1 MGPAATPALLQYRL
15 ASSFLD
21 PFDPSGATVMLLNPN
36 HLQRKYPD
44 SRSGEIMAATVD
56 FFESRGKARLKRDDH
71 ERAWYSDFL
80 QFVGRERVFASLLTP
95 AKYGA
100 QDCRWDTYRISE
112 FAEIVGFY
120 GLSYWYPFQVTAL
133 GLGPIWMSDNEDA
146 KHKAGAQLEAG
157 QVFGFGLSE
166 QAHGADVYQTD
177 MILKPR
183 SGDVGGW
190 TANGEKYYIGNANVA
205 RTVSTFGKIADTDEY
220 VFFAA
225 DSQHDR
231 FDLIKNVVNS
241 QNYVANYALRDYP
254 VTDAEILHRG
264 PEAFHAALNTV
275 NVCKYNLGWGSI
287 GMCTHAMYEAVTHA
301 SNRHLYGTVVTD
313 FSHVRRLLTDAYV
326 RLAAMRLV
334 ATRACDYMRS
344 ASAADR
350 RYLLYSPLTKAKV
363 TSEGERVIIALWDV
377 IAAKGVEKDTF
388 FETVTREIGLLPRLE
403 GTVHINIGL
412 LGKFMPNFLFAPNN
426 ELPIIDR
433 RDDAADDTFLFAQ
446 GPTGGLG
453 KVRFHD
459 WRVLF
464 ASFGHVANVAL
475 LHEQIDVLAEMLAS
489 ATPDAA
495 QQKDIDFAF
504 AVGQLFATVPYA
516 QLILEEAL
524 LSELDEALIDE
535 IFAVLVRDFNSYA
548 VELNDKR
555 ATTPEQAR
563 FATRMIRRPAHDAT
577 RYDQIW
583 KEYVVPIN
591 GAYQMRP

>member
-1 MGPAATPALLQYRL
+1 
-15 ASSFLD
+15 
-21 PFDPSGATVMLLNPN
+21 MLLNPN
-36 HLQRKYPD
+36 RLERKYPD
-44 SRSGEIMAATVD
+44 SRSGEIMAATVE

-80 QFVGRERVFASLLTP
+80 NFIGRERIFASLLTP
-95 AKYGA
+95 AEYGA
-100 QDCRWDTYRISE
+100 DDCRWDTYRISE

-146 KHKAGAQLEAG
+146 KCKAAAQLEQG
-157 QVFGFGLSE
+157 EVFAFGLSE
-166 QAHGADVYQTD
+166 RTHGADVYQTD
-177 MILKPR
+177 MILTP
-183 SGDVGGW
+183 SEHGW

-205 RTVSTFGKIADTDEY
+205 RMVSTFGRIDGTSENGEY

-225 DSQHDR
+225 DSHDDR
-231 FDLIKNVVNS
+231 YDLIKNVVNS

-254 VTDAEILHRG
+254 VTEADLLHRG
-264 PEAFHAALNTV
+264 PGAFHAALNTV
-275 NVCKYNLGWGSI
+275 NVCKYNLGWGAV

-301 SNRHLYGTVVTD
+301 ANRHLYGTVVTD

-326 RLAAMRLV
+326 RLVAMRLV
-334 ATRACDYMRS
+334 CTRASDYMRS
-344 ASAADR
+344 ASADDR

-363 TSEGERVIIALWDV
+363 TGEGERVITALWDV

-388 FETVTREIGLLPRLE
+388 FETVAREIGLLPRLE

-412 LGKFMPNFLFAPNN
+412 LGKFMPNYLFAPDAA
-426 ELPIIDR
+426 LPLIPR

-459 WRVLF
+459 WR
-464 ASFGHVANVAL
+464 ASFDTFAHLPNVAL
-475 LHEQIDVLAEMLAS
+475 LRQQIDVLAEMLAS

-504 AVGQLFATVPYA
+504 GVGQLFALVPYA
-516 QLILEEAL
+516 QLILEEAP
-524 LSELDEALIDE
+524 LSGVDETLIDE
-535 IFAVLVRDFNSYA
+535 IFGLLVRDFNVYA
-548 VELNDKR
+548 VELNDKPS
-555 ATTPEQAR
+555 ATDEQAR
-563 FATRMIRRPAHDAT
+563 FAMRMIRRPVHDPA
-577 RYDQIW
+577 RYDRVW
-583 KEYVVPIN
+583 REHVLPLA
-591 GAYQMRP
+591 GAYAMRP